1 MRNLKFETKNDYST
15 MRKYIFFTLLL
26 AMLMAPATMQADKK
40 KDKKY
45 QKKAVTVE
53 NTSANVDQPMREVA
67 VTDPAKQLY
76 GEWDI
81 VSMRKKKVYTI
92 ERTYLYLDFAGGNKV
107 YGNNGC
113 NTINGTFQ
121 INGYNLKFNDFISS
135 EESCH
140 NVTSEKSI
148 MHALA
153 DVRKYKV
160 ESQYNAQYMNL
171 MNAKGAVVMVL
182 KRHNL
187 DAMNGAWLI
196 KEIDSKN
203 VSEKN
208 MRVVVDAVMQT
219 IHGDSGCNIIN
230 GVITLDPT
238 KDMAIQ
244 FEDLHSTEHQC
255 EDIDNETALLL
266 ALEKT
271 ESCKRINQ
279 HEMALLDNKGNIV
292 IVLQRIKLRQQ
303 D

>member
-1 MRNLKFETKNDYST
+1 MK
-15 MRKYIFFTLLL
+15 KYMVFTLLL
-26 AMLMAPATMQADKK
+26 AMLLAPATMDARKK
-40 KDKKY
+40 KDRKLEKRG
-45 QKKAVTVE
+45 VDVE
-53 NTSANVDQPMREVA
+53 NVIADVEQPMREIA
-67 VTDPAKQLY
+67 ITDPAKQLY

-81 VSMRKKKVYTI
+81 VSLRKKKVYTL
-92 ERTYLYLDFAGGNKV
+92 ERAYLYLDFAGGNKV

-121 INGYNLKFNDFISS
+121 LNGNNLKFNEFISTS
-135 EESCH
+135 ESCR
-140 NVTSEKSI
+140 NVTNERTI

-153 DVRKYKV
+153 DVRRFTL
-160 ESQYNAQYMNL
+160 EAQYNAQYMNL
-171 MNAKGAVVMVL
+171 MNSKGVVIMVL

-196 KEIDSKN
+196 KEIDSRN

-219 IHGDSGCNIIN
+219 IHGDTGCNIIN
-230 GVITLDPT
+230 GIITLDPT

-244 FEDLHSTEHQC
+244 FEDLRSSEHQC

-266 ALEKT
+266 ALEST

-279 HEMALLDNKGNIV
+279 QEMALLDHKGNIV
-292 IVLQRIKLRQQ
+292 VVLQRISLR
-303 D
+303 